1 MTNRDNASIL
11 NFISAVIIVVGLPAG
26 FYLVFQ
32 SLNIVDQLKSK
43 SFDIGEELMRG
54 IQSGVNETF
63 VNELAKRITQT
74 IFANSIEKT
83 PIIE

>member
-1 MTNRDNASIL
+1 MTHRDNASIL
-11 NFISAVIIVVGLPAG
+11 NFISAIIIVVGLPTG
-26 FYLVFQ
+26 FYFAFQ
-32 SLNIVDQLKSK
+32 LLDVVDKLKDN

-74 IFANSIEKT
+74 IFSNT
-83 PIIE
+83 VLQLPDQ